1 MMFGKLY
8 CMKSVTLRK
17 DVKDKL
23 DVFADGLS
31 VNKAVRKLLENADT
45 YDKADAVVSQEYYNI
60 KIDDDLLIKLKNCK
74 LVNSE
79 SHSDTINRLLDE
91 Y

>member
-1 MMFGKLY
+1 MFGKLY